1 MIVVRGAVGLDRA
14 GGGPDPDVSSRGL
27 GIRLG
32 LAPGLNTCT
41 DQDVAPLLALDANP
55 AILAAIDGNGA
66 TRGDG
71 HFAKLVDRN
80 PLVRRPVVIVAKAT
94 AFGDCF
100 GYCLALGRFLAKD
113 GN

>member
-1 MIVVRGAVGLDRA
+1 MTVVCGAVGLDRA
-14 GGGPDPDVSSRGL
+14 GGGADPDVSSGGL

-41 DQDVAPLLALDANP
+41 DQDVTPLFALHTDT
-55 AILAAIDGNGA
+55 AILAAIDGNVA

-100 GYCLALGRFLAKD
+100 GYC
-113 GN
+113 